1 MTNKDDSYARI
12 DKMWEI
18 KAHEDNERRQLI
30 QAENKGLSFKGTPEA
45 AKYVVELLDEAFYTQ
60 GRDAPNFI
68 RDFIYNIEVALQD
81 AGYLDEHF
89 NEVKP

>member
-1 MTNKDDSYARI
+1 MTNKDDSFARI

-18 KAHEDNERRQLI
+18 KAQENAERRQLI

-45 AKYVVELLDEAFYTQ
+45 AQYVIEIFNEAFYTGGQ
-60 GRDAPNFI
+60 DAPNFI
-68 RDFIYNIEVALQD
+68 RDFVFNIEVALQE
-81 AGYLDEHF
+81 AGYLDENF

>member
-1 MTNKDDSYARI
+1 MKSI
-12 DKMWEI
+12 
-18 KAHEDNERRQLI
+18 I

-45 AKYVVELLDEAFYTQ
+45 AKYVIELFDEAFYTE

>member
-1 MTNKDDSYARI
+1 MTKKDESYSRI
-12 DKMWEI
+12 DKMWET
-18 KAHEDNERRQLI
+18 KAREDNERRQLI
-30 QAENKGLSFKGTPEA
+30 QAENKGLSFKGNPEG
-45 AKYVVELLDEAFYTQ
+45 AKYVIELFNEAFYSD
-60 GRDAPNFI
+60 GKDAPNFI

>member
-1 MTNKDDSYARI
+1 MTT
-12 DKMWEI
+12 
-18 KAHEDNERRQLI
+18 I

-45 AKYVVELLDEAFYTQ
+45 AKYVIELFDEAFYTE

-68 RDFIYNIEVALQD
+68 RDFIFNIEVALQD

>member
-1 MTNKDDSYARI
+1 MTI
-12 DKMWEI
+12 
-18 KAHEDNERRQLI
+18 I

-45 AKYVVELLDEAFYTQ
+45 AKYVIELFDEAFYTE

-81 AGYLDEHF
+81 AGYLDQDF

>member
-1 MTNKDDSYARI
+1 MTT
-12 DKMWEI
+12 
-18 KAHEDNERRQLI
+18 I

-45 AKYVVELLDEAFYTQ
+45 AKYVIELFDEAFYTE

-81 AGYLDEHF
+81 AGYLDQDF

>member
-1 MTNKDDSYARI
+1 MTT
-12 DKMWEI
+12 
-18 KAHEDNERRQLI
+18 I

-45 AKYVVELLDEAFYTQ
+45 AKYVIELFDEAFYTD

-81 AGYLDEHF
+81 AGYLDQDF

>member
-1 MTNKDDSYARI
+1 MTNKDESYGRI

-18 KAHEDNERRQLI
+18 KAREDNERRQLI

>member
-18 KAHEDNERRQLI
+18 KAREDNERRQLI

>member
-1 MTNKDDSYARI
+1 MTI
-12 DKMWEI
+12 
-18 KAHEDNERRQLI
+18 I

-45 AKYVVELLDEAFYTQ
+45 AKYVIELFDEAFYTE

-68 RDFIYNIEVALQD
+68 RDFIFNIEVALQD
-81 AGYLDEHF
+81 AGYLDQDF